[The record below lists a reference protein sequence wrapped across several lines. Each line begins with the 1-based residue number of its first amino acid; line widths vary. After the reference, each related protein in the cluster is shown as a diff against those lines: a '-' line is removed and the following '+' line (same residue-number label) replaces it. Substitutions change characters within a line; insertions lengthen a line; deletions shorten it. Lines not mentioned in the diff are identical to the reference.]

1 MASKGTKRT
10 SATRAGTARK
20 PGTGTPHPGKTIA
33 VYAGTFDPPTL
44 GHVDVVRRGLSLFD
58 EIIVAI
64 GHTPAKKPTLAL
76 EERVELLGACFRDE
90 PRVRVETF
98 EGLLIDFCAKRG
110 AKAILRGL
118 RVVSDFDYEFQLGL
132 ANRDLDPGIETVF
145 VLAAKEHIFVSS
157 SIVREIASHGH
168 PVGKYVPG
176 PVAKAMARKGKRPE
190 RQVELTATER
200 RTARAERA

>member
-1 MASKGTKRT
+1 MAASRRPKRVGSKG
-10 SATRAGTARK
+10 AGTPA
-20 PGTGTPHPGKTIA
+20 PGTTIA

-58 EIIVAI
+58 EIIVAV
-64 GHTPAKKPTLAL
+64 GQNPAKTPVLAR
-76 EERVELLGACFRDE
+76 EERIELLGLCFANE
-90 PRVRVETF
+90 TRVRVEAF

-132 ANRDLDPGIETVF
+132 ANRDLDPSIETVF

-168 PVGKYVPG
+168 PVGRYVPG
-176 PVAKAMARKGKRPE
+176 PVAKAMSKKGRKAE
-190 RQVELTATER
+190 RAVELTAAER
-200 RTARAERA
+200 RNARAVSRA